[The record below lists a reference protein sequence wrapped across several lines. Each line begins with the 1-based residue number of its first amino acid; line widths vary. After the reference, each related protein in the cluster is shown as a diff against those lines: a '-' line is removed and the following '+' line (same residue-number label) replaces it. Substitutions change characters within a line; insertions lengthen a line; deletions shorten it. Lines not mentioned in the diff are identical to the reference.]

1 MQNVQQTILSQYSN
15 APTLNQLIESM
26 NDYIDPSA
34 DIDAFYSMMWDVS
47 TAVGKGLDNWGKIVG
62 LPNGRLLQIPDT
74 EVYFGFDEA
83 GVASAQPFDNG
94 VFFNG
99 TVPTQNYY
107 LADEAFRTLIMV
119 KAIVNITDCSIPSIN
134 ALLQSLFTGRGRCYV
149 IDNGN
154 MSMRFTFE
162 FYLQSFEVAILTQSG
177 ILPRPTGVNFSY
189 IQVPVPNVFGFFEAG
204 TKSAA
209 PFDQGAFYEA

>member
-1 MQNVQQTILSQYSN
+1 MENVESTILSQYSN

-26 NDYIDPSA
+26 NGYVDPTA
-34 DIDAFYSMMWDVS
+34 DLNAFYSMMWDVS

-83 GVASAQPFDNG
+83 GVSSAQPFDNG

-107 LADEAFRTLIMV
+107 LADDAFRTLIMV

-134 ALLQSLFTGRGRCYV
+134 ALLQSLFSGRGRCYV

-162 FYLQSFEVAILTQSG
+162 FYLQPFEVAILTQSG
-177 ILPRPTGVNFSY
+177 ILPRPTGVDFSY
-189 IQVPVPNVFGFFEAG
+189 IEVPVPNVFGFFEAG
-204 TKSAA
+204 TQSAA
-209 PFDQGAFYEA
+209 PFDQGSFYEA

>member
-26 NDYIDPSA
+26 NGYIDPTA
-34 DIDAFYSMMWDVS
+34 DIDAFYTMMWDVS

-83 GVASAQPFDNG
+83 GTDSSQPFDNG

-99 TVPTQNYY
+99 SVPTQNYY
-107 LADEAFRTLIMV
+107 LADDAFRTLIMV
-119 KAIVNITDCSIPSIN
+119 KALVNITDCSIPSIN
-134 ALLQSLFTGRGRCYV
+134 SLLQSLFQGRGRCYV

-162 FYLQSFEVAILTQSG
+162 FYLQPFEVAILTQSG